1 MGRDYGI
8 TGREEPPPARDAS
21 ARISCVIPTTP
32 IGILPAMRVD
42 LEQVLRHS
50 GELQRARTVHDLS
63 LATDRIV
70 AEVTRYRASW
80 IAWFENGPPR
90 GLRMAAAAG
99 PAAPLLREQPIVPEG
114 TYPLLDEVVATAKAV
129 VVHDARLDPRANAA
143 VVAQL
148 GTITIVSTPIFLGG
162 AIRGALS
169 VGTFGDEGV
178 LPPTEEELVALTWLG
193 ALVGPAFDRA
203 RAVEERD
210 RMLTERAVLERRLE
224 GMQRLEMMGLLSAG
238 IAHDLNNL
246 LQVTVASLGR
256 IQPES
261 LGHDGELL
269 VDALDALA
277 HIRAI
282 AKNLVHIG
290 RESSTGAQR
299 VSLTERVATTLE
311 IVMPSIPRGVRI
323 VRSAHADPVVD
334 AEPTQIDQA
343 ITNLVLN
350 ARDAVGD
357 VGRIDVDVSEH
368 ELDDRAALDHPGS
381 RPGRYAVVQVRDSGP
396 GIARDQISR
405 IFDPLFTTKPMGTGL
420 GLAVVSRIAERH
432 GGFVS
437 VSSPPGQGAC
447 FELFLPAR

>member
-1 MGRDYGI
+1 MIRG
-8 TGREEPPPARDAS
+8 
-21 ARISCVIPTTP
+21 
-32 IGILPAMRVD
+32 MRVD

-50 GELQRARTVHDLS
+50 GELQRARTL
-63 LATDRIV
+63 LELTRTIDRLV
-70 AEVTRYRASW
+70 RGVSRYRASW
-80 IAWFENGPPR
+80 IAWFAPERPNEVRILAATGPVEALVRETPVVPR
-90 GLRMAAAAG
+90 
-99 PAAPLLREQPIVPEG
+99 G
-114 TYPLLDEVVATAKAV
+114 TYPLLDELAATGQPV
-129 VVHDARLDPRANAA
+129 IVPDARVDPRSNEEL
-143 VVAQL
+143 VAQL
-148 GTITIVSTPIFLGG
+148 GCRTVVNVPVVLGG
-162 AIRGALS
+162 AIHGALG
-169 VGTFGDEGV
+169 VGTFHDEGI
-178 LPPTEEELVALTWLG
+178 LTPTEEEVVSLVSLG
-193 ALVGPAFDRA
+193 ALVGPALDRVQA
-203 RAVEERD
+203 LEDRD
-210 RMLTERAVLERRLE
+210 RVLLERAALERHLE
-224 GMQRLEMMGLLSAG
+224 SLQRVEMMGLLSAG

-256 IQPES
+256 IKPES

-282 AKNLVHIG
+282 AKNLVHLG

-323 VRSAHADPVVD
+323 VRSAHGDPVVD

-357 VGRIDVDVSEH
+357 VGRINVDVSEH
-368 ELDDRAALDHPGS
+368 ELDARAVLERPGS
-381 RPGRYAVVQVRDSGP
+381 RPGRWGVVQVRDSGP
-396 GIARDQISR
+396 GIARDQITK
-405 IFDPLFTTKPMGTGL
+405 IFDPLFTTKPAGTGL

-432 GGFVS
+432 GGFVA
-437 VSSPPGQGAC
+437 VSSPPGKGAC